1 MDKII
6 LIVYIYIILYD
17 IYYFEIVIKYME
29 Y

>member
-17 IYYFEIVIKYME
+17 MYYFEIVIKYME